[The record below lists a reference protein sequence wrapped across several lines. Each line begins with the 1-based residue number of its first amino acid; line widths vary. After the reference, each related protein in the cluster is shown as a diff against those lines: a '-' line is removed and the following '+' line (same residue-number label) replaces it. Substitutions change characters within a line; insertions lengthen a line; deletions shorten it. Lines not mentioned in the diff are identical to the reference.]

1 MTYRLYNRLGSG
13 GFAVE
18 AALVYG
24 GVDHTLELVDSPP
37 STPMPEHFRAIN
49 PWNQVP
55 ALITQDGTLI
65 TETGAILIWLAAR
78 HPDLGPQSGSDEHG
92 AFVRWIVFLSAN
104 IYEGVLRQ
112 TYPERFGAEDTV
124 KVVARAARDRNQQAF
139 ELIEAALDG
148 RETLVGDAISAA
160 DIYTAMLTAWHRDL
174 SALPRVTALAEKV
187 AGHPAIAPIWQKN
200 FDHRL
205 DRKWGR

>member
-1 MTYRLYNRLGSG
+1 MTYTLYNRLGSG

-18 AALVYG
+18 AALVYAAA
-24 GVDHTLELVDSPP
+24 DHRLELVESAP

-55 ALITQDGTLI
+55 ALVTQDGTLI
-65 TETGAILIWLAAR
+65 TETGAILIWLAGR
-78 HPDLGPQSGSDEHG
+78 HPALGPEPFSDDHG
-92 AFVRWIVFLSAN
+92 AFVRWIVFLSVN

-112 TYPERFGAEDTV
+112 TYPERFGSEETAKIV
-124 KVVARAARDRNQQAF
+124 GRAARDRNQQAY
-139 ELIEAALDG
+139 ELIEAALEG
-148 RETLVGDAISAA
+148 RETLVGDTISAA
-160 DIYTAMLTAWHRDL
+160 DIYVAMLTAWHRDL
-174 SALPRVTALAEKV
+174 SALPRVEALAERV